1 MNDSLKFGPQDP
13 SPSDSAGRRA
23 IRNSLDASLLVEA
36 AAGTGKTSELVRRL
50 VSVLASGRA
59 RVDGIAAVTFTRKA
73 AGELKLR
80 LREALDRARRHASDP
95 VEIRNLE
102 RAVAGLE
109 EASIATIHS
118 FCADL
123 LRKRPVEAGV
133 DPDFRELSE
142 DEASRLFR
150 RAFRQ
155 WMETRMVHPAPGLDR
170 ALQRSLIRQEAD
182 VGSPLDG
189 LRSAAWQLLEWR
201 DYGSSWRREDFD
213 REAAMDALVSRAQEL
228 AATSVRAPNRKDK
241 LRQALA
247 PAREMDDWVRRF
259 ERERPRDYDRLEGRL
274 LQLLRLLQRLRSPFF
289 RPGRTV
295 EYARGLPRAAV
306 VRAGEDLLRELED
319 FKRRADADL
328 AALLREELL
337 EVAPFHEALKE
348 QLSRLDFMDLLIKMR
363 DLIRDRPSVRQDF
376 QEQFSHI
383 FVDEF
388 QDTDALQAEILLLLS
403 ADDPEETDWRRVRP
417 VPGKLFLVGDPKQS
431 IYRFRRADVVLYQ
444 EIKENLEAAGVSVVH
459 LKRNFRSVRPLQMAV
474 NAAFASEM
482 TADPVSGQPDYVPL
496 ESYRTAERDQPALI
510 ALPVPEPYS
519 QWGNL
524 ANRAIEE
531 SLPRTVAAFTDW
543 LLRESGWQVG
553 DPEDLTQRVPIS
565 PGHVCILF
573 RRFVSWRRD
582 VTRDYARGLEI
593 RGVPHVLMGSRSF
606 HQREEVET
614 LRVALGAIERP
625 DDELSIY
632 ATLRGSLFWIRD
644 ALLLRFKDRYGSL
657 HPFRPRSEDLETD
670 LEPVAEALEIL
681 ARLHRRRN
689 RRPVAETLS
698 RLLSL
703 TRAHAGFALRPASHQ
718 VLANVQRVCDLA
730 RAFET
735 GGGGAFRAFVDHL
748 ERLARR
754 RTGAEAQVSEEGV
767 DGVHLMTVHN
777 AKGLE
782 FPVVILADM
791 TAHLSSVRP
800 DKFVDSSRN
809 LAAFNLMGC
818 APWELLDHRDEEL
831 ARDRAEG
838 VRLAY
843 VAATR
848 ARDLLVV
855 PGLGTGPRPRSRP
868 EWLAPLE
875 KAVYP
880 ARADWARDE
889 TAPGCPAFG
898 PRSLLQRPK
907 GRIEPSIRPGLHR
920 PQTGDHTLVWWDPE
934 LLDLTVRPNFGL
946 QRERILAD
954 DEAGQA
960 GKEGLA
966 RYERW
971 REVRRK
977 VLQSGSRPTLQV
989 WTVTGEPSPGDPP
1002 ECPPVGL
1009 ETHPIP
1015 DSRPA
1020 GRRFGTLV
1028 HTLLRDVHLDDGEP
1042 EVRKLARLHGRV
1054 LGVTNQERRS
1064 AIQAVRSALEHPL
1077 LERARGAQRR
1087 HREFPFV
1094 LTVEE
1099 GKLLEGTID
1108 LAFLEDGRWIVVD
1121 FKTDVHLKP
1130 DDPGYVRQVQWYA
1143 YGLKQITGQPA
1154 EGWLLG
1160 I

>member
-1 MNDSLKFGPQDP
+1 MNDSLKFGPQVP

-23 IRNSLDASLLVEA
+23 IRDSLDVSLLVEA
-36 AAGTGKTSELVRRL
+36 AAGTGKTTELVRRL
-50 VSVLASGRA
+50 VAVLASGRA

-80 LREALDRARRHASDP
+80 LREALDRARRQASDP
-95 VEIRNLE
+95 AGIRNLE

-109 EASIATIHS
+109 EASISTIHS

-133 DPDFRELSE
+133 DPDFRETSE

-155 WMETRMVHPAPGLDR
+155 WMEARMAHPSPGLAR
-170 ALQRSLIRQEAD
+170 ALQRSLTPQGND
-182 VGSPLDG
+182 FGSPLDQ
-189 LRSAAWQLLEWR
+189 LRSAARQLLEWR
-201 DYGSSWRREDFD
+201 DYGSSWRREVFD
-213 REAAMDALVSRAQEL
+213 REGALDALVGRSREL
-228 AATSVRAPNRKDK
+228 AADSIRSTNRRDR
-241 LRQALA
+241 LRQNLG
-247 PAREMDDWVRRF
+247 PVRELDAWIRRF
-259 ERERPRDYDRLEGRL
+259 ERERRRDYDRLEGRM
-274 LQLLRLLQRLRSPFF
+274 LRLLQRLRSRYF
-289 RPGRTV
+289 RPARTG
-295 EYARGLPRAAV
+295 EYAPGLPRAV
-306 VRAGEDLLRELED
+306 VVQARENLLRELKD
-319 FKRRADADL
+319 FTRRADADL
-328 AALLREELL
+328 AALLRGELL
-337 EVAPFHEALKE
+337 EVAPFYETLKE
-348 QLSRLDFMDLLIKMR
+348 QTSRLDFMDLLIKTR
-363 DLIRDRPSVRQDF
+363 DLLRDRPSVRLDF
-376 QEQFSHI
+376 QEQFSHV

-388 QDTDALQAEILLLLS
+388 QDTDALQAEILMLLS
-403 ADDPEETDWRRVRP
+403 ADDPEETNWRRVRP

-444 EIKENLEAAGVSVVH
+444 EIKEILQAAGVSVVH

-474 NAAFASEM
+474 NAAFAPEM

-496 ESYRTAERDQPALI
+496 ESHRTAEGDQPSVI
-510 ALPVPEPYS
+510 ALPVPRPYS
-519 QWGNL
+519 KWGNL
-524 ANRAIEE
+524 ANAAIEE
-531 SLPRTVAAFTDW
+531 SLPQTVAAFTDW

-553 DPEDLTQRVPIS
+553 DPEDPSRRIPIS

-644 ALLLRFKDRYGSL
+644 SLLLRFRDPYGSL
-657 HPFRPRSEDLETD
+657 HPFRPRPEDLHSD
-670 LEPVAEALEIL
+670 LVPVAEALEIL

-689 RRPVAETLS
+689 RRPIAETLS

-735 GGGGAFRAFVDHL
+735 GGGGSFRAFVEHL

-782 FPVVILADM
+782 FPVVILADT

-800 DKFVDSSRN
+800 DKHVDSSRN
-809 LAAFNLMGC
+809 LAAFSLMGC
-818 APWELLDHRDEEL
+818 VPWELLDHRDEEA

-880 ARADWARDE
+880 ARPDWNRGGP
-889 TAPGCPAFG
+889 APGCPAFG
-898 PRSLLQRPK
+898 LRSLLQNPK
-907 GRIEPSIRPGLHR
+907 GRVEASIRPGVHR
-920 PQTGDHTLVWWDPE
+920 PQSGDHTLVWWDPE
-934 LLDLTVRPNFGL
+934 LLDLAVRPNFGL

-966 RYERW
+966 HYERW
-971 REVRRK
+971 REGRQRALK
-977 VLQSGSRPTLQV
+977 SGSQPTLQV
-989 WTVTGEPSPGDPP
+989 LTVTGEPSPGDPP
-1002 ECPPVGL
+1002 ECPFVGL

-1015 DSRPA
+1015 DSRPT
-1020 GRRFGTLV
+1020 GPRFGTLV
-1028 HTLLRDVHLDDGEP
+1028 HTLLRDVRLDAGEP
-1042 EVRKLARLHGRV
+1042 EVRRLARLHGRI
-1054 LGVTNQERRS
+1054 LGVTNQERKS

-1077 LERARGAQRR
+1077 LKRARAARRR

-1094 LTVEE
+1094 LTVKE

-1108 LAFLEDGRWIVVD
+1108 LAFREDGRWIVVD

-1143 YGLKQITGQPA
+1143 YGLKRITGQPA

>member
-1 MNDSLKFGPQDP
+1 MNDSLKFGPQVS
-13 SPSDSAGRRA
+13 SPSDSAGRRT
-23 IRNSLDASLLVEA
+23 IRNSLDVSLLVEA

-50 VSVLASGRA
+50 VAILAGGRA

-80 LREALDRARRHASDP
+80 LREALDRARRNASDSI
-95 VEIRNLE
+95 EIRNLE

-109 EASIATIHS
+109 EASISTIHS

-155 WMETRMVHPAPGLDR
+155 WMETRLPHPAPGLAR
-170 ALQRSLIRQEAD
+170 ALQRSLIRQGAD
-182 VGSPLDG
+182 FGSPLDL
-189 LRSAAWQLLEWR
+189 LRSAAWKLMEWR
-201 DYGSSWRREDFD
+201 DYGSSWRREAFD
-213 REAAMDALVSRAQEL
+213 RETLLDALVSRIGEL
-228 AATSVRAPNRKDK
+228 AATSDRAANRRDR
-241 LRQALA
+241 LRQELGPVRDLDA
-247 PAREMDDWVRRF
+247 WIRRF
-259 ERERPRDYDRLEGRL
+259 EREQPRDYDRLEG
-274 LQLLRLLQRLRSPFF
+274 QVLRLLRRLRSPFF
-289 RPGRTV
+289 RPSRTG
-295 EYARGLPRAAV
+295 EYAPGLPRVVV
-306 VRAGEDLLRELED
+306 VRAREDLLRELED
-319 FKRRADADL
+319 FIRRADADL

-337 EVAPFHEALKE
+337 EVAPFYEELKE
-348 QLSRLDFMDLLIKMR
+348 QVSRLDFMDLLIKTR
-363 DLIRDRPSVRQDF
+363 DLIRDRPSVRRDF
-376 QEQFSHI
+376 QEHFSHI

-403 ADDPEETDWRRVRP
+403 ADDPAETDWRRVRP

-444 EIKENLEAAGVSVVH
+444 EIKEILEPTGVRVVH
-459 LKRNFRSVRPLQMAV
+459 LKRNFRSVRPLQLAV
-474 NAAFASEM
+474 NAAFAPEM
-482 TADPVSGQPDYVPL
+482 KADSVSGQPDYVPL
-496 ESYRTAERDQPALI
+496 ESHRTAERDQPALI

-519 QWGNL
+519 KWGNL
-524 ANRAIEE
+524 ANAAIEQ
-531 SLPRTVAAFTDW
+531 SLPQTVAAFTDW
-543 LLRESGWQVG
+543 LLRESGWRVG
-553 DPEDLTQRVPIS
+553 DPEDPTRRIPIS

-582 VTRDYARGLEI
+582 VTREYARGLEI

-614 LRVALGAIERP
+614 LRVALSAIERP
-625 DDELSIY
+625 DDELSVY

-644 ALLLRFKDRYGSL
+644 SLLLRFRDRYGSL
-657 HPFRPRSEDLETD
+657 HPFRPRPEDLHEE
-670 LEPVAEALEIL
+670 LQPVAEALEIL

-689 RRPVAETLS
+689 RRPIAETLS
-698 RLLSL
+698 RLLAQ
-703 TRAHAGFALRPASHQ
+703 TRAHAGFALRPAGRQ

-735 GGGGAFRAFVDHL
+735 GGGGSFRGFVEHL

-754 RTGAEAQVSEEGV
+754 RTGAGAQVSEEGV

-800 DKFVDSSRN
+800 DKFVDSGRN
-809 LAAFNLMGC
+809 LAAFSLMGC
-818 APWELLDHRDEEL
+818 VPWELLDHQDVEA

-838 VRLAY
+838 TRLAY

-855 PGLGTGPRPRSRP
+855 PGLGTGPRARSRP
-868 EWLAPLE
+868 AWLAPLE
-875 KAVYP
+875 KATYP
-880 ARADWARDE
+880 ARTDWGRGRP
-889 TAPGCPAFG
+889 APGCPSFG
-898 PRSLLQRPK
+898 PRSLLQNPR
-907 GRIEPSIRPGLHR
+907 GRIEPCIRPGLHR
-920 PQTGDHTLVWWDPE
+920 PQTGDHPLVWWDPE

-954 DEAGQA
+954 DERGRAGQD
-960 GKEGLA
+960 GLA
-966 RYERW
+966 RYRQW
-971 REVRRK
+971 REGRR
-977 VLQSGSRPTLQV
+977 LALDSGSRPTLQV
-989 WTVTGEPSPGDPP
+989 LTVTGEPSPGDPP
-1002 ECPPVGL
+1002 ECPSVGL

-1020 GRRFGTLV
+1020 GPRFGTLV
-1028 HTLLRDVHLDDGEP
+1028 HTLLRDVHLDAGEP
-1042 EVRKLARLHGRV
+1042 EIRRLARLHGRV
-1054 LGVTNQERRS
+1054 LGVTNPERRF
-1064 AIQAVRSALEHPL
+1064 AIQAVRSALDHSL
-1077 LERARGAQRR
+1077 LERARAARRR
-1087 HREFPFV
+1087 HRELPFL

-1108 LAFLEDGRWIVVD
+1108 LAFQEEDRWIVVD

-1130 DDPGYVRQVQWYA
+1130 EDPGYRRQVQWYV

-1154 EGWLLG
+1154 EGWMLG

>member
-1 MNDSLKFGPQDP
+1 MNDSLKFGPQDH
-13 SPSDSAGRRA
+13 SSSDSAGRRA
-23 IRNSLDASLLVEA
+23 IRDSLDASLLVEA

-50 VSVLASGRA
+50 VAVLASGRA

-80 LREALDRARRHASDP
+80 LREALDRSRRQASDP
-95 VEIRNLE
+95 AEIRNLE

-155 WMETRMVHPAPGLDR
+155 WMETRMVHPAPGLAR
-170 ALQRSLIRQEAD
+170 ALQRSLIRQGAEF
-182 VGSPLDG
+182 GSPLDG

-201 DYGSSWRREDFD
+201 DYGSSWRREAFD
-213 REAAMDALVSRAQEL
+213 RETLLDALVSRSRELADISGRTSNRRDRLRQEL
-228 AATSVRAPNRKDK
+228 SPVRDLDA
-241 LRQALA
+241 
-247 PAREMDDWVRRF
+247 WIRRF
-259 ERERPRDYDRLEGRL
+259 ERERPRDYDRLEGRM
-274 LQLLRLLQRLRSPFF
+274 LRLLQQLRSPFF
-289 RPGRTV
+289 RPGRTG
-295 EYARGLPRAAV
+295 EYAPGLPRAMV
-306 VRAGEDLLRELED
+306 VGAREDLLRELDD

-337 EVAPFHEALKE
+337 EVVPFHEALKE
-348 QLSRLDFMDLLIKMR
+348 QLSRLDFMDLLIKTR
-363 DLIRDRPSVRQDF
+363 DLIRDRPPVRRDF

-403 ADDPEETDWRRVRP
+403 ADDPEETNWRRVRP

-444 EIKENLEAAGVSVVH
+444 EIKEILEAAGMGVVH

-474 NAAFASEM
+474 NSAFAPEM

-496 ESYRTAERDQPALI
+496 ESHRTAERDQPALI
-510 ALPVPEPYS
+510 ALPVPRPYS
-519 QWGNL
+519 KWGNL
-524 ANRAIEE
+524 ANAAIEE
-531 SLPRTVAAFTDW
+531 SLPQTVAAFTDW
-543 LLRESGWQVG
+543 LLRKSGWQVG
-553 DPEDLTQRVPIS
+553 DPEDPSRRIPIS

-644 ALLLRFKDRYGSL
+644 SLLLRFRDRHGSL
-657 HPFRPRSEDLETD
+657 HPFRPRPEDLDAE

-735 GGGGAFRAFVDHL
+735 GGGGSFRAFVEHL

-782 FPVVILADM
+782 FPVVILADT
-791 TAHLSSVRP
+791 TARLSSGRP

-809 LAAFNLMGC
+809 LAAFSLMGC
-818 APWELLDHRDEEL
+818 VPWELLDHRDEEL

-838 VRLAY
+838 VRVAY

-855 PGLGTGPRPRSRP
+855 PGLGTGPRPRSRV

-875 KAVYP
+875 KAIYP
-880 ARADWARDE
+880 DRAEWARGE
-889 TAPGCPAFG
+889 PAPGCPAFG

-920 PQTGDHTLVWWDPE
+920 PQTGDHAVVWWDPE
-934 LLDLTVRPNFGL
+934 LLDLAVRPNFGL

-966 RYERW
+966 RYREW
-971 REVRRK
+971 RDGRRSA
-977 VLQSGSRPTLQV
+977 LRSGSTPSLEV
-989 WTVTGEPSPGDPP
+989 MTVTGEPSPGDPP

-1015 DSRPA
+1015 DSRPT
-1020 GRRFGTLV
+1020 GPRFGTLV
-1028 HTLLRDVHLDDGEP
+1028 HTLLRDVRLDDGEP
-1042 EVRKLARLHGRV
+1042 EIRRLARLHGRI
-1054 LGVTNQERRS
+1054 LGVTNRERRS

-1077 LERARGAQRR
+1077 LKRARAAQRR

-1108 LAFLEDGRWIVVD
+1108 LAFQEDGRWIVVD